1 MLLPSVLSYIA
12 LRFIFKPFF
21 YWKVHIIKNIG
32 ALNREVATVRGFCRV
47 NKSFARYPI

>member
-1 MLLPSVLSYIA
+1 MSKKEKRVRICGIIFML
-12 LRFIFKPFF
+12 KTM
-21 YWKVHIIKNIG
+21 IIKNIG